1 MPHNLMISPDN
12 VIDRT
17 PGMLD
22 CTLGA
27 DVVVM
32 SVEAGMY
39 YMLDGT
45 AGYIWTA
52 LEQPRSFGD
61 LCRELTERFD
71 VDDEQCA
78 RDVSAYLEVLA
89 GDSLVRIAPPAP

>member
-1 MPHNLMISPDN
+1 MIPDDD
-12 VIDRT
+12 VIDRA
-17 PGMLD
+17 PDLLD

-45 AGYIWTA
+45 AGHIWNA
-52 LEQPRSFGD
+52 LDRPRSFGD

-71 VDDEQCA
+71 VDAERCA
-78 RDVSAYLEVLA
+78 RDVSAYLETLA
-89 GDSLVRIAPPAP
+89 RDSLVRIAPAVP

>member
-1 MPHNLMISPDN
+1 MISPDR

-17 PGMLD
+17 PDLVH

-32 SVEAGMY
+32 SVPAGMY
-39 YMLDGT
+39 YVLDGT

-52 LEQPRSFGD
+52 LERPRTFAD

-71 VDDEQCA
+71 VHDEQCV
-78 RDVSAYLEVLA
+78 RDVSAYLEQLA
-89 GDSLVRIAPPAP
+89 SDSLVRIVPPGV

>member
-1 MPHNLMISPDN
+1 MISPDN
-12 VIDRT
+12 VVERI
-17 PGMLD
+17 PGVLD
-22 CTLGA
+22 CTFGA

-32 SVEAGMY
+32 SVDAGMY

-52 LEQPRSFGD
+52 LDRPRSFGD
-61 LCRELTERFD
+61 LCHELTERFD

-89 GDSLVRIAPPAP
+89 GDSLVRIAPPGS

>member
-1 MPHNLMISPDN
+1 MISRDT

-17 PGMLD
+17 PDLLD

-32 SVEAGMY
+32 SVPAGMY

-45 AGYIWTA
+45 AGYIWAA
-52 LEQPRSFGD
+52 LDRPRSFGD

-71 VDDEQCA
+71 VDDDQCA
-78 RDVSAYLEVLA
+78 RDVSAYLETLV
-89 GDSLVRIAPPAP
+89 GDSLVRIAPPLA